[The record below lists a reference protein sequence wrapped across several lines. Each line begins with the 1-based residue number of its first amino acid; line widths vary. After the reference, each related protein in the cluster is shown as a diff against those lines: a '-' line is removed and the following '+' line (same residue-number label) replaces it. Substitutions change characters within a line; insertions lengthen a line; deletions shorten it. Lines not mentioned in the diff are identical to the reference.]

1 MGKIQTIGVLTSG
14 GDAPGM
20 NAAIRAVT
28 RASIYNGWKVK
39 GIYRG
44 WEGLINNEIKDFTSE
59 SVSGTINRGGTILRT
74 ARSKDFLNEE
84 GRARAYENIKAN
96 GIDALVVIGGNGSLA
111 GAQVI
116 AAEYDLPCVGLPG
129 TIDND
134 LYGTDTTIGYDTALN
149 TIMDCVDKIRD
160 TANSHNRIFFVEVM
174 GRDAGFLAQNAAI
187 ATGAEAAIIPED
199 KTDVDQLAT
208 FIGRGVR
215 KSKNS
220 SIVLVSE
227 SKKDGTG
234 GAQYYA
240 DRLVHE
246 YPEFEARVTIL
257 GHLQRGGIPTAQD
270 RILASRLGVAAI
282 DALKDGQRNI
292 MVGVKNDQI
301 VYVPFNKAIRIDK
314 PIDRELINVLNVLSI
329 EDYLSSQARKSSTRE
344 RLTVISNG
352 DAGLDLI
359 LRRPPVC
366 FTMLMMAFSDTM
378 QLLDMRKKFLGSNSF
393 PIISREEFIIYLYP
407 SKVII

>member
-1 MGKIQTIGVLTSG
+1 MAEIKCIGILTSG

-28 RASIYNGWKVK
+28 RSAIYAGFKVK

-44 WEGLINNEIKDFTSE
+44 YKGMITNEIVEFKTQN
-59 SVSGTINRGGTILRT
+59 VSNIIQMGGTILKT
-74 ARSKDFLNEE
+74 ARCKEFTTTE
-84 GRARAYENIKAN
+84 GRKQAYDTLCSH
-96 GIDALVVIGGNGSLA
+96 GIDALVVIGGDGSLT
-111 GAQVI
+111 GARI
-116 AAEYDLPCVGLPG
+116 FANEFNFPIIGLPG

-160 TANSHNRIFFVEVM
+160 TANSHNRLFFVEVM

-199 KTDVDQLAT
+199 RTDVDQLAT

-257 GHLQRGGIPTAQD
+257 GHLQRGGIPTAND

-282 DALKDGQRNI
+282 EALMDGQRNV

-301 VYVPFNKAIRIDK
+301 VYVPCNKAIRIDK
-314 PIDRELINVLNVLSI
+314 PIYRELINVLNVLSI
-329 EDYLSSQARKSSTRE
+329 
-344 RLTVISNG
+344 
-352 DAGLDLI
+352 
-359 LRRPPVC
+359 
-366 FTMLMMAFSDTM
+366 
-378 QLLDMRKKFLGSNSF
+378 
-393 PIISREEFIIYLYP
+393 
-407 SKVII
+407 